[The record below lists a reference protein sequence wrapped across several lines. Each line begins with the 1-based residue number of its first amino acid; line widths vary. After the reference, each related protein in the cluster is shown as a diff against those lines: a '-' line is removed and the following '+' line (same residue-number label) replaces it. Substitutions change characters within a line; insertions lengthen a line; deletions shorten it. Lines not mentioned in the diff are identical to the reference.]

1 MKYFLT
7 ILSVTLLFSQ
17 KIDSKNFTLGKRNN
31 LYRVWVYFV
40 DKADSDKHDILKKAM
55 DRREKSNVASNH
67 LWLDL
72 NVSPTYKNQI
82 TNLGIEIM
90 KVDG

>member
-17 KIDSKNFTLGKRNN
+17 KIDSKNFTLGKRDN

-40 DKADSDKHDILKKAM
+40 DKVDLTNTIFRKKPWT
-55 DRREKSNVASNH
+55 DER
-67 LWLDL
+67 
-72 NVSPTYKNQI
+72 
-82 TNLGIEIM
+82 
-90 KVDG
+90 KVMLHQTIYGWT